1 MAAKTKARFIPPMLL
16 LKTDALPGDASRWAY
31 QLKVDGYRVI
41 AFKTGGKL
49 YVRSRNDKDVAP
61 ATRRSSRA
69 WRSCPTRRSSKGR
82 WSRSATMGSP
92 PSMRCRTTA
101 RRSRRSPSSCSTS

>member
-69 WRSCPTRRSSKGR
+69 WRSCPTRRSSTGR
-82 WSRSATMGSP
+82 
-92 PSMRCRTTA
+92 
-101 RRSRRSPSSCSTS
+101 